1 MVRRLDTDAPAVLKV
16 PLVEE
21 ERRGCRLMRWWDGAG
36 AARVY
41 ASAADAVLL
50 ERAVVDRSLRAMSE
64 SAIAPRWAADA
75 EATGIMIAA
84 IQRLHA
90 HPTDGPPPNLIRL
103 DRWFEGLFSWADR
116 VGGYFRR
123 AAAVA
128 TQLLADQQDLRVLH
142 GDIHH
147 ENVLWFGPERGW
159 LAIDPKGLI
168 GDAAFDYLNL
178 LTNPHPQVTLRPG
191 RFDEHVSL
199 ISDATGIERD
209 RLLHWVVAWAGL
221 SAAWYQTPQ
230 LSGQAAAAVEVG
242 LLAEQLLR
250 STA

>member
-1 MVRRLDTDAPAVLKV
+1 MVRRLDTDTPAVLKV

-50 ERAVVDRSLRAMSE
+50 ERSVADRSLRAMSE
-64 SAIAPRWAADA
+64 SAIAPRWTADA
-75 EATGIMIAA
+75 EATGIMITV

-90 HPTDGPPPNLIRL
+90 HPTDGPSPSLIRL
-103 DRWFEGLFSWADR
+103 DRWFQELFSWADQ

-128 TQLLADQQDLRVLH
+128 AELLADQQDCRVLH

-147 ENVLWFGPERGW
+147 ENVLWFGRDRGW

-168 GDAAFDYLNL
+168 GDAAFDYVNL
-178 LTNPHPQVTLRPG
+178 LTNPHSQITLRPG
-191 RFDEHVSL
+191 RFDEHIRL

-209 RLLHWVVAWAGL
+209 RLLRWVVAWAGL

-230 LSGQAAAAVEVG
+230 LSGQAADTVEVG
-242 LLAEQLLR
+242 LLAERLLGP
-250 STA
+250 TA